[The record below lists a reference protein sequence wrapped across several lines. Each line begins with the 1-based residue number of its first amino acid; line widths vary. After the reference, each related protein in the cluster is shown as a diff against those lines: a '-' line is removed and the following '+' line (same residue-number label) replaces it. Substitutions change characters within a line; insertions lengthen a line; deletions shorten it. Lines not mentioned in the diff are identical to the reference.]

1 MPHLQANG
9 ISLYYEEHGQHHRS
23 TDPLVLIMGFT
34 MSSIGWRW
42 NAPAFAESF
51 RTVTFDNR
59 GVGQSDKPN
68 EPYTMQMFADDTASL
83 LDGLGID
90 QAHIFGISMGGM
102 IAQEFA
108 LRHPQ
113 RVKTLI
119 LGCTNCGGEKT
130 TLSSDPDVLNMLAN
144 IESVSVEE
152 AALAM
157 TKVAVTP
164 WFMQKHMDTL
174 IELNTMSAV
183 HPTPK
188 HGMVSQMAALQG
200 HDTYDRLSQISVPTL
215 VITGKDDGLVP
226 PENSVLLSQ
235 QIPNAELVILSNA
248 SHLFNIER
256 PQTTVDVVTGFIHG
270 QREWMA

>member
-1 MPHLQANG
+1 MPHLQSNG
-9 ISLYYEEHGQHHRS
+9 ISLYYEEHGS
-23 TDPLVLIMGFT
+23 GAPLILIMGFT
-34 MSSIGWRW
+34 VSSIGWHW
-42 NAPAFAESF
+42 NVPSFAKSF
-51 RTVTFDNR
+51 RTIAFDNR
-59 GVGQSDKPN
+59 GVGQSDKPD
-68 EPYTMQMFADDTASL
+68 EPYSMQMFADDTAGL
-83 LDGLGID
+83 LDGLDID

-130 TLSSDPDVLNMLAN
+130 ALSSDPDVLNMLGN
-144 IESVSVEE
+144 IESISVEE

-174 IELNTMSAV
+174 IEMNKMSAA

-188 HGMVSQMAALQG
+188 HGMVSQMAALQS
-200 HDTYDRLSQISVPTL
+200 HDTYDRLPQISVPTL
-215 VITGKDDGLVP
+215 VITGKEDGLVP
-226 PENSVLLSQ
+226 PENSVILSQ
-235 QIPNAELVILSNA
+235 QIPNAELAILSNA
-248 SHLFNIER
+248 SHMFHMER
-256 PQTTVDVVTGFIHG
+256 PETTVDVVSGFING
-270 QREWMA
+270 QREWLT